1 MTSFVPP
8 HEVRGD
14 GAHRVT
20 AVHGRS
26 AAQFGYAAMRPG
38 PDRAAFPYSLVGP
51 RGDGEARDA
60 GPLHPT
66 GVVEPLPRA
75 EGADTGRA
83 GSEA

>member
-1 MTSFVPP
+1 MTSFVLP

-26 AAQFGYAAMRPG
+26 AGRPAYAAVPAG
-38 PDRAAFPYSLVGP
+38 PDHAAFPYAFVGL

-60 GPLHPT
+60 NPLHPAR
-66 GVVEPLPRA
+66 VEPLPRA
-75 EGADTGRA
+75 GEADTGRA